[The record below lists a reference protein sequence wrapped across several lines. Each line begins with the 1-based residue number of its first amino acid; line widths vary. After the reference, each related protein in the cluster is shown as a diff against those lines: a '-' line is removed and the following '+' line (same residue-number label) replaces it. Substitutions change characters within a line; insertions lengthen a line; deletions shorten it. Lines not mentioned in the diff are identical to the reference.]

1 MSKETASENL
11 YFPMNG
17 EVPSAEVLII
27 RDVDVVGV
35 GAVRRHQL
43 EELQKTKKF
52 VLQTYEEHIP
62 QSVHSIYQ
70 AELLRTLQWLRPVK
84 TEEGQKFDFLKE
96 QESVFSRIFPLTQ
109 QRLGLAAKRVRDT
122 YLEEMEWSS
131 WLLQDHWRYF
141 VGFLK
146 QKFPD
151 NKELGE
157 LAHWEWVKAW
167 IEIQPFDLGAMEAG
181 LVFVNPSLQIVSLS
195 QANSVLN
202 RDKGVYAFVF
212 SDKSHKVSEKAL
224 DLYEAQLIDLLQ
236 EDRKF
241 TKEQLIQM
249 ALLSEV
255 TPTIAAEE
263 WEKKFSQ
270 LVSNDIIK
278 R

>member
-62 QSVHSIYQ
+62 RSVHSIYQ

-84 TEEGQKFDFLKE
+84 TEEGQGFDFLKE

-157 LAHWEWVKAW
+157 LSHWEWVKAW
-167 IEIQPFDLGAMEAG
+167 IEIQPFDLGTTEAG

-212 SDKSHKVSEKAL
+212 SDKNHTVTEKAL
-224 DLYEAQLIDLLQ
+224 DLYEARLIDLLQ

-249 ALLSEV
+249 ALIDEAV
-255 TPTIAAEE
+255 PMIGAEE
-263 WEKKFSQ
+263 WEKKFSH
-270 LVSNDIIK
+270 LVGSDIIK
-278 R
+278 I